1 MKSQRRYGLPTA
13 MTMVVGIVIGSGIF
27 FKSDAILRDT
37 GGNILLGCALF
48 LIAALS
54 IVFGGLTLAQLA
66 ARTDDPG
73 GITAYAGEFV
83 GEKFGSAMGWFQ
95 TFVYLPSLVSVVSYA
110 SGMYICQLFGWSFG
124 SSAVSIGVWCAIG
137 GVMTL
142 LFFLM
147 NILSAKL
154 GGYFQNCAT
163 VLKLVPLFVLAVAG
177 LIWGDPAKVLTQS
190 AAHLSAPVNWLA
202 GIGAVA
208 FAFDGW
214 VVSTSICHEL
224 KNSKRNLPFALTFCP
239 IFILIVYIAYF
250 VGLSSL
256 VPPSD
261 IDPATPQVYQAAR
274 ALFGG
279 FGAKLVLIFVV
290 ISMLG
295 TLNGMVLGSIRL
307 PHSLAVSGRLPQG
320 YAGWNSRFDMPLRS
334 ALLALATTLLWIAL
348 HFITQEFGLIGGSD
362 VSEAAILLNYVLLCV
377 LYFKVIK
384 LEGRQHPVKGV
395 VIPLLAVAGALVI
408 FFGALGKPILLLY
421 EGVYAVVLYAGY
433 RFANRRTAESS
444 R

>member
-1 MKSQRRYGLPTA
+1 MEPKRRYGLPTA

-48 LIAALS
+48 VIAALS
-54 IVFGGLTLAQLA
+54 IIFGGLTLAQLA

-73 GITAYAGEFV
+73 GVTAYAGEFV

-95 TFVYLPSLVSVVSYA
+95 TFVYLPSLVSAVSYA

-124 SSAVSIGVWCAIG
+124 SSAASMGAWCGIGA
-137 GVMTL
+137 VMTAA
-142 LFFLM
+142 LFGM

-163 VLKLVPLFVLAVAG
+163 VLKLVPLVVLAVAG
-177 LIWGDPAKVLTQS
+177 LIWGQPGEVIAQS
-190 AAHLSAPVNWLA
+190 AADLSTPVNWMA

-224 KNSKRNLPFALTFCP
+224 KNSKRNLPIALTICP
-239 IFILIVYIAYF
+239 VFILFLYIAYF
-250 VGLSSL
+250 IGLSAL
-256 VPPSD
+256 VPPSG
-261 IDPATPQVYQAAR
+261 IDPSTPQVYQAAR

-279 FGAKLVLIFVV
+279 AGAKLVLVFVV

-295 TLNGMVLGSIRL
+295 TLNGMVLGSTRL
-307 PHSLAVSGRLPQG
+307 PHSLAVAGRLPHQ
-320 YAGWNSRFDMPLRS
+320 YAQWNDRIGMPLRS
-334 ALLALATTLLWIAL
+334 ALLALGVSLLWIGL
-348 HFITQEFGLIGGSD
+348 HFVTQEFHLIGGSD
-362 VSEAAILLNYVLLCV
+362 VSEAAIILNYVLLCV
-377 LYFKVIK
+377 LYVKVMK
-384 LEGRQHPVKGV
+384 LEGRRHPFKGIL
-395 VIPLLAVAGALVI
+395 IPALAVLGALVI
-408 FFGALGKPILLLY
+408 FFGALGKPVLLVYEALY
-421 EGVYAVVLYAGY
+421 ACVLYAGY
-433 RFANRRTAESS
+433 RFAMRRM
-444 R
+444 